1 MLLVLAWQMV
11 FVNEWDEEDCGRMEA
26 LLVAARRWRSS
37 PFCLRRGRGCRG
49 WFWGLLDAF
58 GLIGKCVGRICEI
71 SKAIAA
77 GVGFRA
83 DDFSR
88 QLCVGGASRCRSCR
102 GLGFLRT
109 EKRGNGLRCVFL
121 YGEFECCFIAVCC
134 GQIRNGCLRTAW
146 AGLRSKRM
154 RGKGSTR
161 LL

>member
-1 MLLVLAWQMV
+1 MV
-11 FVNEWDEEDCGRMEA
+11 FVNGWDEEDCGRMEA
-26 LLVAARRWRSS
+26 LVVAARRWRSS
-37 PFCLRRGRGCRG
+37 PFCLRGGRGCRG

-77 GVGFRA
+77 GVGSWA

-88 QLCVGGASRCRSCR
+88 QLCVGGASSCRSCR
-102 GLGFLRT
+102 GLGFLRSGGMVCVVSFFMVSLSAVLSLFVAGRF
-109 EKRGNGLRCVFL
+109 EAVVCGWRC
-121 YGEFECCFIAVCC
+121 
-134 GQIRNGCLRTAW
+134 
-146 AGLRSKRM
+146 AGLRSEGM